1 MSLVITNSSY
11 AGEFAGK
18 YIAAALLT
26 GDTLANNEI
35 TIMPNV
41 RYKSVLQKAATDNIV
56 RDATCDFKTDQGTL
70 TLTEKVLLAEEFQV
84 NLQLCKK
91 ELHQSWQAL
100 EMGYS
105 AFAEIP
111 ASFSD
116 FVLAHVSAKV
126 ADKIEKNIWQG
137 DTGNTGE
144 FDGFET
150 LLAADTDLPAAQDL
164 AAVGGGVTSAN
175 VITELGR
182 VVDAIP
188 SAVFGKE
195 DLRIY
200 ISSNVARAYTRAL
213 GGFAGT
219 GNAGYESKGTNQVLG
234 NLYFDGVQIVVAKGL
249 ADNTMIAAQKSNLFF
264 GTGLLSDQNEVRVI
278 DMAETSGSQEIRVV
292 MRFTAGVQ
300 YAQVSDIVLYS

>member
-105 AFAEIP
+105 TFAEIP

-137 DTGNTGE
+137 DTNNTGE

-164 AAVGGGVTSAN
+164 AVVAGGVNSGN

-195 DLRIY
+195 DLRLY
-200 ISSNVARAYTRAL
+200 VSSNVARAYVRAN
-213 GGFAGT
+213 GFVASS
-219 GNAGYESKGTNQVLG
+219 NGYESKGNNQVLPF
-234 NLYFDGVQIVVAKGL
+234 LYFDGVQIVVAKGL

-300 YAQVSDIVLYS
+300 YAQVTDIVLYS

>member
-105 AFAEIP
+105 TFAEIP

-150 LLAADTDLPAAQDL
+150 LLAADTDLPAAQDIT
-164 AAVGGGVTSAN
+164 AVAGGVNSGN
-175 VITELGR
+175 VIAEMGK

-195 DLRIY
+195 DLRLY
-200 ISSNVARAYTRAL
+200 VSSNVARAYVRAN
-213 GGFAGT
+213 GFVASS
-219 GNAGYESKGTNQVLG
+219 NGYESKGNNQVLPF
-234 NLYFDGVQIVVAKGL
+234 LYFDGVQIVVAKGL

-300 YAQVSDIVLYS
+300 YAQVTDIVLYS

>member
-1 MSLVITNSSY
+1 MSLVITNSTY

-18 YIAAALLT
+18 YIAAALLS

-41 RYKSVLQKAATDNIV
+41 PYKTVLQKAATDNIV

-70 TLTEKVLLAEEFQV
+70 TLTEQVLIAEEFQV
-84 NLQLCKK
+84 NLQICKK

-105 AFAEIP
+105 AYADLP

-137 DTGNTGE
+137 VNGNTGE
-144 FDGFET
+144 FDGLAV
-150 LLAADTDLPAAQDL
+150 LLAADTALPAAQEI
-164 AAVGGGVTSAN
+164 AAVAGGVTSAN
-175 VITELGR
+175 VIAELGK

-195 DLRIY
+195 DLRLY

-219 GNAGYESKGTNQVLG
+219 GNAGYESRGTNQVLG
-234 NLYFDGVQIVVAKGL
+234 NLYFDGVQIVVSKGM
-249 ADNTMIAAQKSNLFF
+249 ADNTMIAAEKSNLFF
-264 GTGLLSDQNEVRVI
+264 GTGLLADTNEVRVI
-278 DMAETSGSQEIRVV
+278 DMAETAGSQEIRVV

-300 YAQVSDIVLYS
+300 YGQVTDIVLYA